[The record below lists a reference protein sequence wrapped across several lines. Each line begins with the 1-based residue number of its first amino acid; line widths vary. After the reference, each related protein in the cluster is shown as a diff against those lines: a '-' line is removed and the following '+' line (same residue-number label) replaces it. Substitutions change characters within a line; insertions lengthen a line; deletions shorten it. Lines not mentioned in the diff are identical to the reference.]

1 MTQKGFG
8 LAIGLEEEGA
18 DSRIAQYEINYRI
31 PKRDMLEQM
40 AVVLRVSPMNFY
52 SDAPGCS
59 EDIMQTFFSL
69 CVIPA
74 RQIPLTMPLCGT
86 TITTIGLSMP
96 RWECISN
103 MDWLTSSCGNGC
115 CGKRS

>member
-8 LAIGLEEEGA
+8 LAIGLEEKGA

-59 EDIMQTFFSL
+59 
-69 CVIPA
+69 
-74 RQIPLTMPLCGT
+74 
-86 TITTIGLSMP
+86 
-96 RWECISN
+96 
-103 MDWLTSSCGNGC
+103 
-115 CGKRS
+115 